1 LNKRSLRM
9 SALSLGLVIASCSDP
24 TPSLPENGDG
34 GPDAALTKLDGAA
47 GMTGGLDREKAG
59 SSDGGMGG
67 KGGVGGT
74 GGVGAIGSAGAGAGG
89 SETGGF
95 KAGGSGGTT
104 ARGGSGGTG
113 GTSGVGGASGSS
125 GTSSVGGT
133 GGTDGTSTCVCVNS
147 GPPACTATGRV
158 TYTLSRATSPTAQ
171 EKATY
176 DAISCAMDMATAY
189 YNCYTNITK
198 SLSVSY
204 VPSVPTADGNI
215 NGSIRFGSTGSMNCI
230 TAMHEIAH
238 TVGIGTSSKWSS
250 LVSNGTFTGTN
261 ATAQL
266 RTVTGNQSDVLHADS
281 QHFWPYGLNY
291 TTEVSSTADLV
302 DHCQIVVAIRRD
314 LGM

>member
-1 LNKRSLRM
+1 
-9 SALSLGLVIASCSDP
+9 
-24 TPSLPENGDG
+24 
-34 GPDAALTKLDGAA
+34 
-47 GMTGGLDREKAG
+47 
-59 SSDGGMGG
+59 
-67 KGGVGGT
+67 
-74 GGVGAIGSAGAGAGG
+74 
-89 SETGGF
+89 
-95 KAGGSGGTT
+95 
-104 ARGGSGGTG
+104 
-113 GTSGVGGASGSS
+113 
-125 GTSSVGGT
+125 
-133 GGTDGTSTCVCVNS
+133 
-147 GPPACTATGRV
+147 
-158 TYTLSRATSPTAQ
+158 
-171 EKATY
+171 
-176 DAISCAMDMATAY
+176 MATAY